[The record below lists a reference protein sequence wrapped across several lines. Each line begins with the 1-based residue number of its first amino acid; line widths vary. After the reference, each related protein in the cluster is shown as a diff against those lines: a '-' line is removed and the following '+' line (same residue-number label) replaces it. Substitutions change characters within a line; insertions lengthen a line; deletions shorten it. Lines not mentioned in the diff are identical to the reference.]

1 MSTYAPAR
9 PTAGRPVRDGLERLL
24 GVLPAVPSPRRARRT
39 EAPGVDLCLP
49 VPHDPRQLGP
59 LRREVRRALDR
70 SAVPE
75 HAADEAVLVVSELV
89 TNAVTHGTSPAE
101 LRLVLGRES
110 HGLRVEVTDAGP
122 APCGDREGVPPDEH
136 GRGLPIVAALASD
149 HGVSVRPGGTTCWAD
164 LPLDRPLDLPLDRP
178 LGRPLDRPRR
188 HGEDAGPIASV
199 VPATAFSLL
208 MLVAVFAAGCLLR
221 LP

>member
-9 PTAGRPVRDGLERLL
+9 PTGRPVRDGLERLL
-24 GVLPAVPSPRRARRT
+24 GVLPAVPCPWRARRT
-39 EAPGVDLCLP
+39 EAPGVDLRLP

-110 HGLRVEVTDAGP
+110 HGLRVEVTDSRGESVP
-122 APCGDREGVPPDEH
+122 ALADPSRDLDGR
-136 GRGLPIVAALASD
+136 RGLLLVAALTDRWGWYPSID
-149 HGVSVRPGGTTCWAD
+149 GPGKTVWAVLDPD
-164 LPLDRPLDLPLDRP
+164 LGL
-178 LGRPLDRPRR
+178 
-188 HGEDAGPIASV
+188 S
-199 VPATAFSLL
+199 
-208 MLVAVFAAGCLLR
+208 
-221 LP
+221 

>member
-9 PTAGRPVRDGLERLL
+9 PTGSPVRDGLERLL

-39 EAPGVDLCLP
+39 EAPGVDLRLP

-75 HAADEAVLVVSELV
+75 HAAEEAVLVVSELV

-122 APCGDREGVPPDEH
+122 ALCGDREGVPPDEH

-149 HGVSVRPGGTTCWAD
+149 RGVSVRPGGTTCWAD
-164 LPLDRPLDLPLDRP
+164 LPLDRTLDRP
-178 LGRPLDRPRR
+178 LDLPLDRPRR

-199 VPATAFSLL
+199 VRATAFSLL
-208 MLVAVFAAGCLLR
+208 LLVAVFAAGRLLR
-221 LP
+221 RP